1 MPGRFVIIVAGG
13 SGSRMQ
19 SALPKQFME
28 IYSRP
33 ILMHTLEVF
42 YSFDPTIKIIL
53 VLPESYIAEWDGL
66 CEKHNFQV
74 DHQVTKG
81 GATRFQSVRNGLS
94 LLPETGL
101 VAVHDGVRPFVS
113 QKVIGDSFLAAELYG
128 NAVVSLPLKESIREM
143 DGKGQRSQ
151 ARDRRNYRLVQTPQ
165 TFKIEI
171 LKRAYLS
178 QESEL
183 FTDDASVV
191 EAFGQPI
198 HLIDGNEENIKIT
211 HPADLALAEAF
222 LKKRNSPMH

>member
-1 MPGRFVIIVAGG
+1 MPDKFVIIVAGG

-19 SALPKQFME
+19 STLPKQFLE
-28 IYSRP
+28 IHSRP
-33 ILMHTLEVF
+33 IVMYTLEVF
-42 YSFDPTIKIIL
+42 QSFDPTIKIIL
-53 VLPESYIAEWDGL
+53 VLPESYITEWEGL
-66 CEKHNFQV
+66 CKKHNFQV
-74 DHQVTKG
+74 SHQVTVG
-81 GATRFQSVRNGLS
+81 GATRFQSVKNGLG
-94 LLPETGL
+94 LLPKTGL

-113 QKVIGDSFLAAELYG
+113 EKVIADSYHAAELHG

-143 DGKGQRSQ
+143 HGQGNHSQ

-171 LKRAYLS
+171 LKKAYLAE
-178 QESEL
+178 ESEL

-191 EAFGQPI
+191 EALGQPI

-211 HPADLALAEAF
+211 HPADLALAETF